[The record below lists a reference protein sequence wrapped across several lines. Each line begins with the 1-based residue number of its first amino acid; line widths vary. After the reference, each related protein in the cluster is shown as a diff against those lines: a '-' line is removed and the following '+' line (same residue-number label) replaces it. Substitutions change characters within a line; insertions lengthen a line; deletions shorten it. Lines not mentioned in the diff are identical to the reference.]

1 MRCAGRFHQRIIKL
15 SHGIGEQFFGVR
27 APDARFAW
35 RSTDHCADNVSDGL
49 GVEPALL
56 QNLARQPFNPLSDR
70 FVFGDGRHGVRR
82 SGRLGHVKLHGW

>member
-1 MRCAGRFHQRIIKL
+1 MRRGGGFLERLVKL

-35 RSTDHCADNVSDGL
+35 RSTCHGADNIPDGL
-49 GVEPALL
+49 GIEPALL

-70 FVFGDGRHGVRR
+70 FVFGDGRHR
-82 SGRLGHVKLHGW
+82 SPVEVVGSGM